1 MFATENYTSFSLF
14 LVRERIQREFLLLKT
29 CQIDVY
35 SMPCPLVPTMT
46 SLPVTILTANKVMKM
61 IFLNDKMCY
70 IFSQKN
76 PKIIKT
82 QNPQTRDRHFKLL
95 RCLMHDVQT
104 RIDCFSKLIF
114 LLIRRSMLSHRP
126 SQRVRILYV
135 LCALTK

>member
-35 SMPCPLVPTMT
+35 SMPWPLMPCP
-46 SLPVTILTANKVMKM
+46 LPVTIVTANKVMKM

-76 PKIIKT
+76 PKIMNT
-82 QNPQTRDRHFKLL
+82 QNLQTGDRHFKLL